1 MRDIDDR
8 TPFRLEPAD
17 DLKQMLR
24 LRNGQRGR
32 GFVHDDHARVVGNG
46 LRDLDCLELRHRKVL
61 RQRLWLNIKLKVAD
75 ELFGLLIHLCF
86 VHKDALCLKPAD
98 PNIIDDVAIR
108 HGNQLL
114 MDHRD
119 SLLER
124 IVCVPDCNGLA
135 IELDGAAVRLIDAEE
150 ALHQR
155 GFSRAVLADQR
166 VNGTGLDPKL
176 YIIQRFYAR
185 KCLRHVFYE

>member
-1 MRDIDDR
+1 
-8 TPFRLEPAD
+8 
-17 DLKQMLR
+17 
-24 LRNGQRGR
+24 
-32 GFVHDDHARVVGNG
+32 
-46 LRDLDCLELRHRKVL
+46 
-61 RQRLWLNIKLKVAD
+61 
-75 ELFGLLIHLCF
+75 
-86 VHKDALCLKPAD
+86 
-98 PNIIDDVAIR
+98 
-108 HGNQLL
+108 

-135 IELDGAAVRLIDAEE
+135 IELDGAAIRLIDAEE

-155 GFSRAVLADQR
+155 GFSRAVFADQR